1 LEHSLLYLVLIYCVI
16 REAFYLYSMQKLMN
30 KLMSRNYQEYKF
42 TEDRGKI
49 EAPRMMVPPEDIPED
64 LGAITI

>member
-1 LEHSLLYLVLIYCVI
+1 
-16 REAFYLYSMQKLMN
+16 MQKLMN